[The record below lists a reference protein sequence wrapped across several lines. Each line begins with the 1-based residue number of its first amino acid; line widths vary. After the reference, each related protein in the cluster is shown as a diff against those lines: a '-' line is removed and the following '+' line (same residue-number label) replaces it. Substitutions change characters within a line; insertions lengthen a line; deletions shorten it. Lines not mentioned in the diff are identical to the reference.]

1 MKAHIALLL
10 VTLIY
15 AANYTIAK
23 EVMPRYLTPDALV
36 FTRIL
41 TGMIVF
47 WLLASVKT
55 ERVAKADFGRLILSG
70 VFGAAVNM
78 LAFFKGLN
86 LTTPI
91 NASLIMLIV
100 PIIVLSISAIFYDE
114 RITRLKGIGIFLG
127 LIGAGF
133 LVGNGRTISLSS
145 SGLVGDLLVCLNAT
159 SYAVYL
165 VLVKQ
170 LMMKYNTMT
179 VLKWVFT
186 FGFVAVFPFT
196 ISDFLAADF
205 SNLPLNIWLAIGF
218 ILVCVTIMTYLFNA
232 YALQYVTASVV
243 SVYVYLQPLF
253 ASIIALSFGKDS
265 LSFGK
270 IIAYILIFS
279 GVLMVSQKRQFWKQ
293 VWLRFSQKT
302 P

>member
-23 EVMPRYLTPDALV
+23 EVMPKYLNPDALV

-47 WLLASVKT
+47 WLLASVRT

-127 LIGAGF
+127 LMGAGF

-186 FGFVAVFPFT
+186 FGFIAVFPFT

-205 SNLPLNIWLAIGF
+205 RNLPLNIWLAIGF

-293 VWLRFSQKT
+293 VWLRFSQRT

>member
-23 EVMPRYLTPDALV
+23 EVMPKYLNPDALV

-47 WLLASVKT
+47 WLLASVRT

-127 LIGAGF
+127 LMGAGF

-145 SGLVGDLLVCLNAT
+145 SGLIGDLLVCLNAT

-186 FGFVAVFPFT
+186 FGFIAVFPFT

-293 VWLRFSQKT
+293 VWLRFSQRT

>member
-47 WLLASVKT
+47 WLLASART

-100 PIIVLSISAIFYDE
+100 PLIVLSISAIFYDE

-145 SGLVGDLLVCLNAT
+145 SGLIGDLLVCLNAT

-186 FGFVAVFPFT
+186 FGFIAVFPFT

-205 SNLPLNIWLAIGF
+205 HNLPLNIWLAIGF

>member
-114 RITRLKGIGIFLG
+114 RVTRLKGIGIFLG

>member
-23 EVMPRYLTPDALV
+23 EVMPKYLNPDALV

-47 WLLASVKT
+47 WLLASVRT

-127 LIGAGF
+127 LMGAGF

-186 FGFVAVFPFT
+186 FGFIAVFPFT

-293 VWLRFSQKT
+293 VWLRFSQRT

>member
-205 SNLPLNIWLAIGF
+205 SNLPLNIWLAISF